1 MVAPALTLS
10 PLSRGRQGTDR
21 VRGARRAASVR
32 LRTIQLC
39 LRTCASRTGILHSA
53 RLPLRVRSRR
63 GGRGGP
69 ISIGLRYRYPF
80 ASTGQPMAPAQIKRR
95 AFISLLGGAAV
106 TWPRAARA
114 QQSKKIPRIGVLWPN
129 PPATFEAMRQ
139 GLKDFGYVEGQNV
152 AFEFRWAEGKLDQL
166 PELAADLVRLQ
177 VDVIVTLAP
186 QATLAAKHATQT
198 IPIVFVAMGDPLAS
212 GVVASLARPGANLT
226 GTTRMI
232 SEMSAKHVELI
243 KEAVPSLAKLAVLWN
258 PTNSS
263 HAPALQAVHAA
274 GRALSLQMQPLEVR
288 TAAELDGTFDVIVR
302 ERADGVLFVADPV
315 FFIALKRMADFVTSS
330 RLPAIANFT
339 EFPKLGGLIGYA
351 PSIPDEFRHAASHI
365 DKILKGARPADLP
378 VEQPTRFQ
386 LVINLKA
393 AKALGLELPPM
404 LLARADEVIE

>member
-1 MVAPALTLS
+1 
-10 PLSRGRQGTDR
+10 
-21 VRGARRAASVR
+21 
-32 LRTIQLC
+32 
-39 LRTCASRTGILHSA
+39 
-53 RLPLRVRSRR
+53 
-63 GGRGGP
+63 
-69 ISIGLRYRYPF
+69 
-80 ASTGQPMAPAQIKRR
+80 
-95 AFISLLGGAAV
+95 
-106 TWPRAARA
+106 
-114 QQSKKIPRIGVLWPN
+114 
-129 PPATFEAMRQ
+129 MRQ

-288 TAAELDGTFDVIVR
+288 AAAELDGTFDVIVR

-365 DKILKGARPADLP
+365 DKILKGAKPADLP

-404 LLARADEVIE
+404 LLARATR

>member
-1 MVAPALTLS
+1 MQ
-10 PLSRGRQGTDR
+10 SR
-21 VRGARRAASVR
+21 
-32 LRTIQLC
+32 
-39 LRTCASRTGILHSA
+39 
-53 RLPLRVRSRR
+53 
-63 GGRGGP
+63 
-69 ISIGLRYRYPF
+69 SIG
-80 ASTGQPMAPAQIKRR
+80 RR
-95 AFISLLGGAAV
+95 AFISLLAGAAA
-106 TWPRAARA
+106 WPRAAHA

-177 VDVIVTLAP
+177 VDVIV
-186 QATLAAKHATQT
+186 TQT

-302 ERADGVLFVADPV
+302 ERADGVLFIADPV

-404 LLARADEVIE
+404 LLARADQVIE